1 MLYWTLFR
9 NPLSPRPPTPDNLI
23 PTPLTHTPQ
32 NRAPLSAWAASE
44 ACWGPL
50 GLPCPHLWV
59 DQPAVVQRHTQQ
71 VEDTALG
78 CVLKIRDARE
88 SHVDVQTC
96 GQFGQHR
103 HCVVHVLGVETKRVD
118 TANRHPARLSVHRV
132 LGQGRLKDVS
142 RTPGE
147 QRERTASPASRP
159 PLHSHPPEAKVNLDT
174 FLPWI
179 SNEPSLSYTNDIFS
193 RTQLYPPLLQK
204 KKNHSSRNC
213 LEKQQKSFSY

>member
-1 MLYWTLFR
+1 MLYWTLSR
-9 NPLSPRPPTPDNLI
+9 NPTSPRPPTPDNLI

-44 ACWGPL
+44 ARWGPL
-50 GLPCPHLWV
+50 ALPRPHLWV

-118 TANRHPARLSVHRV
+118 TANRHPARLNVHRV
-132 LGQGRLKDVS
+132 LGQGRLENAGGAKRKDGES
-142 RTPGE
+142 RLPPSTPL
-147 QRERTASPASRP
+147 P
-159 PLHSHPPEAKVNLDT
+159 PPGSEKLI
-174 FLPWI
+174 WI
-179 SNEPSLSYTNDIFS
+179 LFFPGSLTSLLYLILMTYFRGHSYT
-193 RTQLYPPLLQK
+193 LLFCRK